1 MPNDVSPWV
10 VERLSKL
17 LNQAIYET
25 QQTQEDDE

>member
-1 MPNDVSPWV
+1 MPNDASPWV